1 MSLTAVQLQEPSVAL
16 RQNWHH
22 LLIVWAVSLTQP
34 LLGSTYYLLGATS
47 PTDPLRQKFRLV
59 SGLATEVVALL
70 VLWYVIR
77 QQGRTWRD
85 LGWNFR
91 VGDVPSGIGLLILAS
106 LTRWMVWIPMQIFY
120 RSYSGHFVE
129 PTSLNSAFGFG
140 ISALSVTFI
149 LLNPFFEE
157 LIVRAYTMSE
167 VIRLGGSGWLA
178 VFISVALQMS
188 YHLYQGAARAFDIA
202 IIFAVFSIYYVRT
215 RRVMPLILA
224 HLGYDLHALLAG
236 RF

>member
-1 MSLTAVQLQEPSVAL
+1 MSLTAVQLQDPSVEL
-16 RQNWHH
+16 RQSWRH

-34 LLGSTYYLLGATS
+34 ILGSTYYLLGAAS
-47 PTDPLRQKFRLV
+47 STDPLRQKFRLI
-59 SGLATEVVALL
+59 SGLASELVALL

-77 QQGRTWRD
+77 QQGKTWRD
-85 LGWNFR
+85 LGWSFR
-91 VGDVPSGIGLLILAS
+91 IGDIPLGIGLLVLAS
-106 LTRWMVWIPMQIFY
+106 LASWMAWIPVQLLY
-120 RSYSGHFVE
+120 RSYSGHFIE
-129 PTSLNSAFGFG
+129 PKSYSGFGFG

>member
-1 MSLTAVQLQEPSVAL
+1 MAWIPVQLL
-16 RQNWHH
+16 
-22 LLIVWAVSLTQP
+22 
-34 LLGSTYYLLGATS
+34 
-47 PTDPLRQKFRLV
+47 
-59 SGLATEVVALL
+59 
-70 VLWYVIR
+70 
-77 QQGRTWRD
+77 
-85 LGWNFR
+85 
-91 VGDVPSGIGLLILAS
+91 
-106 LTRWMVWIPMQIFY
+106 Y
-120 RSYSGHFVE
+120 RSYSGHFIE
-129 PTSLNSAFGFG
+129 PKSYSGFGFG